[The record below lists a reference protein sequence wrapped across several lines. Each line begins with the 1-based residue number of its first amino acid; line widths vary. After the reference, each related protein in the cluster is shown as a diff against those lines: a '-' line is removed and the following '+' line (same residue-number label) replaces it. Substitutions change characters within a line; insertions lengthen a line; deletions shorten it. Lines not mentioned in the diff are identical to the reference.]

1 MDVKFI
7 LVEIA
12 NNKIS
17 YKIRNDGAIFSDKID
32 TILHKNLVDF
42 FNEDDKSKILSSYG
56 ISNAPAFL
64 TKGESVFSIFLVL
77 FITCLF
83 VAIPLS
89 QTRVS
94 ILSYIQPGGILIFP
108 ITFVFLDSMNEIFG
122 RKKGRLAVI
131 IASISLTIASAFIF
145 ISLKLNGVDTTTHT
159 SFVAVYTN
167 LPYLLLIN
175 AICVLLADNFN
186 NFIYNKLKAHL
197 RGNYLMFRCFVSTVI
212 WQLVYSIV
220 WILSFYYGELTLETK
235 LSYILNNYEFK
246 VLFIL
251 IICMPLTLASV
262 WLAKR
267 YIYDIKK
274 KQSYIKK

>member
-1 MDVKFI
+1 
-7 LVEIA
+7 
-12 NNKIS
+12 
-17 YKIRNDGAIFSDKID
+17 
-32 TILHKNLVDF
+32 
-42 FNEDDKSKILSSYG
+42 
-56 ISNAPAFL
+56 
-64 TKGESVFSIFLVL
+64 
-77 FITCLF
+77 
-83 VAIPLS
+83 
-89 QTRVS
+89 
-94 ILSYIQPGGILIFP
+94 
-108 ITFVFLDSMNEIFG
+108 MNEIFG

-212 WQLVYSIV
+212 GQLVYSIV
-220 WILSFYYGELTLETK
+220 WILSFFYGKLTLETK

-246 VLFIL
+246 VLFSL

-267 YIYDIKK
+267 YIYMISRK
-274 KQSYIKK
+274 KQSYIKKQPA